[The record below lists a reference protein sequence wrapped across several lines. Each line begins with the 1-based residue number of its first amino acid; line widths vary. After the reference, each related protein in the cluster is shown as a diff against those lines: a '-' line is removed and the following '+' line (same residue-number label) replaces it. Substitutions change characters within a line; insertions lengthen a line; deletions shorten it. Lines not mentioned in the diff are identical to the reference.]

1 MAKFQRMMMVL
12 LCAGFLTTTALTGC
26 STESKAVKTTE
37 RIGSDSWITAKVK
50 TAMADDLMLKTFAI
64 NVETFDGV
72 VQLSGFVDNADQKRL
87 AGEVAQKVEGVKSVK
102 NDIRVKQ

>member
-12 LCAGFLTTTALTGC
+12 LCAGFLATTTFTGC
-26 STESKAVKTTE
+26 AGTQARETTE
-37 RIGSDSWITAKVK
+37 RVGSDSWITAKVK
-50 TAMADDLMLKTFAI
+50 TAMADDLMLKTFAV

-72 VQLSGFVDNADQKRL
+72 VQLSGFVDNAEQKSK
-87 AGEVAQKVEGVKSVK
+87 AGEVAKQVKGVKSVK

>member
-12 LCAGFLTTTALTGC
+12 VAAACLSATAFTGCAGTQARET
-26 STESKAVKTTE
+26 SE
-37 RIGSDSWITAKVK
+37 RVVDDSWITTKVK
-50 TAMADDLMLKTFAI
+50 TSMVDDLMLKTYSI

-72 VQLSGFVDNADQKRL
+72 VQLSGFVDTAEQKQK
-87 AGEVAQKVEGVKSVK
+87 AGEVARSVEGVKSVK